1 MNTLLLMLGFGLLF
15 GVLSSVPVG
24 PFLGLLV
31 RNVVQEGRRAAAISL
46 AGLIT
51 AELAFLT
58 LFQLGLDELILGTDW
73 LRLPLT
79 GAGAVV
85 LIAVGVQ
92 SWRQPRIAVE
102 VAPSAPRHWFVIYRE
117 AVALTVLHPGVLG
130 LFAVLL
136 TVAHGLFGGDA
147 AARWQLPMMLAYVV
161 GVGLY
166 YGTVAWLLE
175 RLPPSLEARLRRVT
189 GRAVAVLLWA
199 FAAWMLGDVALTL
212 LSAEPLPPGS
222 G

>member
-1 MNTLLLMLGFGLLF
+1 VNTLLLMLGFGLLF

-31 RNVVQEGRRAAAISL
+31 RNVMQEGRRAAAISL

-58 LFQLGLDELILGTDW
+58 LFQLGLDELILGTEW

-79 GAGAVV
+79 GAGALV

-92 SWRQPRIAVE
+92 SWRQPPLAVDA
-102 VAPSAPRHWFVIYRE
+102 APSEPRHWFGIYRE
-117 AVALTVLHPGVLG
+117 ALALCVLHPGVLG

-147 AARWQLPMMLAYVV
+147 AAQWQLPMMLAYVV
-161 GVGLY
+161 GVALY

-175 RLPPSLEARLRRVT
+175 RLPAAMEARLRQVA

-212 LSAEPLPPGS
+212 LSAAPAPPGS